1 MIGVRIKKI
10 RQSVGK
16 TQQELADDLNLKR
29 NTVATYE
36 MGKSE
41 PSDRT
46 IADICRL
53 YNVNEQW
60 LRTGEG
66 DMFIELSPDEELEG
80 IFDKIQLHG
89 DETIRAIIRTY
100 WRLSDHDKD
109 VVRQVILDL
118 ADQIKNAGD
127 ESPGEK

>member
-1 MIGVRIKKI
+1 MIGERIKKV
-10 RQSVGK
+10 RRVVGK

-29 NTVATYE
+29 NTIATYE

-53 YNVNEQW
+53 YNVNEDW

-66 DMFIELSPDEELEG
+66 EMFLDLPPDKELDE
-80 IFDKIQLHG
+80 IFAQIRVSD
-89 DETIRAIIRTY
+89 DTTIKAIIRAY
-100 WRLSDHDKD
+100 WRLSDGDKA
-109 VVRQVILDL
+109 VIRKVI
-118 ADQIKNAGD
+118 ADIAD
-127 ESPGEK
+127 EQKKDRG

>member
-1 MIGVRIKKI
+1 MIGERIKKI

-29 NTVATYE
+29 NTIATYE

-53 YNVNEQW
+53 YNVNETW

-66 DMFIELSPDEELEG
+66 EMFLDLPPDQELDE
-80 IFDKIQLHG
+80 IFAQIRVSSDN
-89 DETIRAIIRTY
+89 TIKAIVRAY
-100 WRLSDHDKD
+100 WRLSDNDKA
-109 VVRQVILDL
+109 VIRKVI
-118 ADQIKNAGD
+118 ADIAEEQKNGQ
-127 ESPGEK
+127 G

>member
-1 MIGVRIKKI
+1 MIGERIKKI

-29 NTVATYE
+29 NTIATYE
-36 MGKSE
+36 MGKSD

-53 YNVNEQW
+53 YNVNEDW

-66 DMFIELSPDEELEG
+66 DMFIKLEPDAELEN
-80 IFDKIQLHG
+80 IFDKIHFSG

-100 WRLSDHDKD
+100 WALSDRDKA

-118 ADQIKNAGD
+118 ADQIKKGQG
-127 ESPGEK
+127 EIPGQ

>member
-10 RQSVGK
+10 RQSVWK

-29 NTVATYE
+29 NTIATYE

-53 YNVNEQW
+53 YNVNEDW

-66 DMFIELSPDEELEG
+66 NMFIELAPDEELEN
-80 IFDKIQLHG
+80 IFDKIHFSG

-100 WRLSDHDKD
+100 WALSDRDKA
-109 VVRQVILDL
+109 VVRQVILEI
-118 ADQIKNAGD
+118 ADQIKKSQGEN
-127 ESPGEK
+127 PGQ

>member
-29 NTVATYE
+29 NTIATYE

-53 YNVNEQW
+53 YNVNEDW
-60 LRTGEG
+60 LKTGEG
-66 DMFIELSPDEELEG
+66 NMFIELAPDEELEG

-100 WRLSDHDKD
+100 WRLSDYDKD

-118 ADQIKNAGD
+118 ADQIKKGQG
-127 ESPGEK
+127 ESPGQ

>member
-1 MIGVRIKKI
+1 MIGERIKKI

-29 NTVATYE
+29 NTIATYE

-53 YNVNEQW
+53 YNVNETW

-66 DMFIELSPDEELEG
+66 EMFLDLPPDQELDE
-80 IFDKIQLHG
+80 IFAQIRVSSDN
-89 DETIRAIIRTY
+89 TIKAIVRAY
-100 WRLSDHDKD
+100 WMLSDNDKA
-109 VVRQVILDL
+109 VIRKVI
-118 ADQIKNAGD
+118 ADIAEEQKNGQ
-127 ESPGEK
+127 G